1 MPRGNQNPKIEQ
13 TMAEFYRFMAGS
25 CSLAAIL
32 AKYVNDE
39 HREEFI
45 HYVHEQ
51 QHEKGHAEFP
61 AEFIRASLASLSDDM
76 HEMAH
81 TAARVAGLG

>member
-1 MPRGNQNPKIEQ
+1 MPRGNQNRKIEQ

-39 HREEFI
+39 HREEFVN
-45 HYVHEQ
+45 HVQTEQ
-51 QHEKGHAEFP
+51 HLRGEEPFP
-61 AEFIRASLASLSDDM
+61 REFIIASLEAMPSDM
-76 HEMAH
+76 HSMAN
-81 TAARVAGLG
+81 TAARVAGLA